1 MTKMDKEL
9 FISNLPVGVA
19 QRCKIPF
26 HFLFYLLKNK
36 S

>member
-9 FISNLPVGVA
+9 FISNLPNVGVA

-26 HFLFYLLKNK
+26 HFLFLFTKK
-36 S
+36 